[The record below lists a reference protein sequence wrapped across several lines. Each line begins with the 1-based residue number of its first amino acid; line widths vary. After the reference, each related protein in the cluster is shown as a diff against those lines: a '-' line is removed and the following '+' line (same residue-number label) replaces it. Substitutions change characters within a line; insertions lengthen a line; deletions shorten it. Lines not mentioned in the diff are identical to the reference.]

1 MVAPLGVT
9 LAHWAPR
16 AICSAASV
24 VWHHIAVPLHAP
36 RVASGACLVL
46 VDGALV
52 ATHVGVDAAS
62 APALGECTTV
72 KLVAEASAHVDVHVA
87 NAAIEGEAEIVVD
100 VLAEGIIKP
109 LKWRR
114 AAVVP
119 LASAQRVVSVGDMH
133 CETAWRIHVPVAPCH
148 AHTLAAY
155 RMRIRGVAGSL
166 TRVQLGRVHFP
177 NGPFAA
183 EIRAAG
189 MCVRV
194 PNADIFFDHAP
205 ACVAHR
211 PAREG
216 ERGVLRLPLDA
227 PLVIVRYCA
236 PVSFSHIDVA
246 AAYSVKA
253 LMCDGSVVTVTP
265 DECGCE
271 HPHSG
276 PVALAY
282 ALADVVELRFHSA
295 EAQLE
300 CAGTLGTPLV
310 PQPDAPTLR
319 VVREPDGGL
328 ALVACAPIIVG

>member
-16 AICSAASV
+16 AVCSAATL
-24 VWHHIAVPLHAP
+24 VWQNLAVPLHAP
-36 RVASGACLVL
+36 RVASGAALVL

-52 ATHVGVDAAS
+52 ATHVGVDASA

-87 NAAIEGEAEIVVD
+87 DAALDAAAEVVVD

-119 LASAQRVVSVGDMH
+119 LAGAQRVVSAGDMH
-133 CETAWRIHVPVAPCH
+133 CETAWRVHVPVAPCH
-148 AHTLAAY
+148 ERTLAAY
-155 RMRIRGVAGSL
+155 RLRIRGVAGAL
-166 TRVQLGRVHFP
+166 TRVHLGRAHFP

-183 EIRAAG
+183 EIRAAS

-194 PNADIFFDHAP
+194 PNADIFFDRAA
-205 ACVAHR
+205 ACVAYR
-211 PAREG
+211 PAPDAA
-216 ERGVLRLPLDA
+216 RGVLRLPLDA
-227 PLVIVRYCA
+227 PLVIVRYRA
-236 PVSFSHIDVA
+236 PVSFSHVDVA
-246 AAYSVKA
+246 AEYTVKA
-253 LMCDGSVVTVTP
+253 LLCDGSVVTVTP
-265 DECGCE
+265 DECGC
-271 HPHSG
+271 SRDAG

-282 ALADVVELRFHSA
+282 ALSGVVEVRFHA
-295 EAQLE
+295 GPRFE
-300 CAGTLGTPLV
+300 CAGAIGAPVV
-310 PQPDAPTLR
+310 PVPDAPTLR
-319 VVREPDGGL
+319 VVREPDGGV

>member
-16 AICSAASV
+16 AVCSAASIFWQHV
-24 VWHHIAVPLHAP
+24 AVPLHAP
-36 RVASGACLVL
+36 RVASCAALLL

-52 ATHVGVDAAS
+52 ATHIGVDSAA
-62 APALGECTTV
+62 APALCETTTV
-72 KLVAEASAHVDVHVA
+72 KLVAETSAHVDVHVA
-87 NAAIEGEAEIVVD
+87 HAALEGEAEIVVD

-119 LASAQRVVSVGDMH
+119 LSSAQRVVSVGDMH
-133 CETAWRIHVPVAPCH
+133 CETAWRVHVPVASCH
-148 AHTLAAY
+148 ARALAAY
-155 RMRIRGVAGSL
+155 RLRIRGVAGSL
-166 TRVQLGRVHFP
+166 TRVNLGRVRFP

-183 EIRAAG
+183 EIRAAQ

-194 PNADIFFDHAP
+194 PNADIFFNRAP

-211 PAREG
+211 PAPEA
-216 ERGVLRLPLDA
+216 RGVLRIPIEA
-227 PLVIVRYCA
+227 PLVIVRYLA

-253 LMCDGSVVTVTP
+253 LLCDGSVVTVTP
-265 DECGCE
+265 EECGC
-271 HPHSG
+271 SRDAG
-276 PVALAY
+276 AVALAY
-282 ALADVVELRFHSA
+282 TLADVVELRFHAS
-295 EAQLE
+295 EARLE
-300 CAGTLGTPLV
+300 CAGTIGAPLV

-319 VVREPDGGL
+319 VVREPDGGV

>member
-16 AICSAASV
+16 AVCSAASV
-24 VWHHIAVPLHAP
+24 VWQHIAVPLHAP
-36 RVASGACLVL
+36 RVASGAALVL

-52 ATHVGVDAAS
+52 ATHVGVDACA
-62 APALGECTTV
+62 APALSECTTV
-72 KLVAEASAHVDVHVA
+72 KLVAESSAHVDVHVA
-87 NAAIEGEAEIVVD
+87 NASLEGEAEIAVE

-133 CETAWRIHVPVAPCH
+133 CETAWRVHVPVAPCH

-155 RMRIRGVAGSL
+155 RLRIRGVAGAL
-166 TRVQLGRVHFP
+166 TRVQPGRVHFP

-194 PNADIFFDHAP
+194 PNADIFFTRAP
-205 ACVAHR
+205 ACVVHR
-211 PAREG
+211 PAPEA
-216 ERGVLRLPLDA
+216 ERGVLRLPLEA
-227 PLVIVRYCA
+227 PLVIVRHRT
-236 PVSFSHIDVA
+236 PVSFSHIDVPA
-246 AAYSVKA
+246 EYSVKA
-253 LMCDGSVVTVTP
+253 LLCDGSVVTVTP
-265 DECGCE
+265 DECGCARGA
-271 HPHSG
+271 G

-282 ALADVVELRFHSA
+282 ALAGVVELRFHAS
-295 EAQLE
+295 EARFE
-300 CAGTLGTPLV
+300 CAGAIGAPLV
-310 PQPDAPTLR
+310 PPPDAPALR
-319 VVREPDGGL
+319 VVREADGGV

>member
-16 AICSAASV
+16 AVCSAASV
-24 VWHHIAVPLHAP
+24 VWQHIAVPLHAP
-36 RVASGACLVL
+36 RVASAAALLL

-87 NAAIEGEAEIVVD
+87 HAALEGEAEIVVD

-133 CETAWRIHVPVAPCH
+133 CETAWRIHVPIAPCH
-148 AHTLAAY
+148 ARTLAAY

-166 TRVQLGRVHFP
+166 TRVNLGRVHFP

-183 EIRAAG
+183 EIRAAE

-194 PNADIFFDHAP
+194 PNADIFFNRAP

-211 PAREG
+211 PAREA
-216 ERGVLRLPLDA
+216 ERGVLRLPLEA
-227 PLVIVRYCA
+227 PLVIVRYGA
-236 PVSFSHIDVA
+236 PVSFSHIDVPA
-246 AAYSVKA
+246 EYSVKA
-253 LMCDGSVVTVTP
+253 LICDGSVVTVTP
-265 DECGCE
+265 DECGC
-271 HPHSG
+271 SRDAG

-282 ALADVVELRFHSA
+282 ALADVVELRFHA
-295 EAQLE
+295 GALFE
-300 CAGTLGTPLV
+300 CAGTLGAPVV

-319 VVREPDGGL
+319 VVREPDGGF